1 MSAFTGFRRCL
12 GLATRRYRWQ
22 ALAWMVPL
30 WLFLLGRPIALQH
43 TYPSFEERT
52 AILSQMRDVPGVRLL
67 FGPLPAAGSMGE
79 FASWQDGGY
88 LLWLVAIMAIMA
100 IMLTTALARRDE
112 QDGHVEVVL
121 GAGAGRWAPF
131 ASATAWA
138 MGAMAL
144 TGAGLA
150 ASLVGVD
157 AVVGETPLRGALVFG
172 GVAIAQGWAFA
183 GVALVASQL
192 VRDASAA
199 RGLCFTVFGVAFA
212 VRVLADETGAA
223 WLRWLSPLAW
233 RDVAGPFGAERVWAL
248 AVFALVAVALVAL
261 AALLHSH
268 RELLGAV
275 LADRSVSARRWRVR
289 GPLGLTA
296 RLGAQRLAASAFALV
311 LTAALFGTMS
321 GRLSDLIANTPAS
334 AALFDKMAPEMRPV
348 VQYTTL
354 FTVVMVAL
362 VATAVVQR
370 VLGLAASEEKG
381 LSEAVLAC
389 GVPRTRALLAAVADA
404 IGAGVVLLL
413 VSGAA
418 LAAAMATQVS
428 EDHAAGRALV
438 STLTQLPGVVAA
450 TGIAVFLV
458 GAAPRWRS
466 LAWVVIAWSSFVRLF
481 GGLIDMPTW
490 AQDLTV
496 LGHVADPWGT
506 THWLPLAVQ
515 LGVGIACCA
524 GGLIAYRVRDIPA

>member
-1 MSAFTGFRRCL
+1 
-12 GLATRRYRWQ
+12 
-22 ALAWMVPL
+22 
-30 WLFLLGRPIALQH
+30 
-43 TYPSFEERT
+43 
-52 AILSQMRDVPGVRLL
+52 
-67 FGPLPAAGSMGE
+67 
-79 FASWQDGGY
+79 
-88 LLWLVAIMAIMA
+88 
-100 IMLTTALARRDE
+100 
-112 QDGHVEVVL
+112 
-121 GAGAGRWAPF
+121 
-131 ASATAWA
+131 
-138 MGAMAL
+138 
-144 TGAGLA
+144 
-150 ASLVGVD
+150 
-157 AVVGETPLRGALVFG
+157 
-172 GVAIAQGWAFA
+172 
-183 GVALVASQL
+183 
-192 VRDASAA
+192 
-199 RGLCFTVFGVAFA
+199 
-212 VRVLADETGAA
+212 
-223 WLRWLSPLAW
+223 
-233 RDVAGPFGAERVWAL
+233 
-248 AVFALVAVALVAL
+248 
-261 AALLHSH
+261 
-268 RELLGAV
+268 
-275 LADRSVSARRWRVR
+275 
-289 GPLGLTA
+289 
-296 RLGAQRLAASAFALV
+296 
-311 LTAALFGTMS
+311 MS

>member
-1 MSAFTGFRRCL
+1 MSAFTGLRRCL

-30 WLFLLGRPIALQH
+30 WLFLLGHPIALQR

-52 AILSQMRDVPGVRLL
+52 ALLSQMRDAPGVRLL
-67 FGPLPAAGSMGE
+67 FGPLPATGGVGE
-79 FASWQDGGY
+79 FASWEDGGY
-88 LLWLVAIMAIMA
+88 LLWFVAIMA

-150 ASLVGVD
+150 VSLVGVD

-192 VRDASAA
+192 VRDASAT
-199 RGLCFTVFGVAFA
+199 RGLCFTVFGAAFA
-212 VRVLADETGAA
+212 VRVVADETGAA

-248 AVFALVAVALVAL
+248 AVFALVAAALVAL
-261 AALLHSH
+261 AALLHSR

-296 RLGAQRLAASAFALV
+296 RLGVRRLVAWAFALV
-311 LTAALFGTMS
+311 FTGALFGAMS
-321 GRLSDLIANTPAS
+321 GGLSDLIANNPAS
-334 AALFDKMAPEMRPV
+334 AAYIDKMAPEMRPV

-354 FTVVMVAL
+354 LTVVMVAL

-370 VLGLAASEEKG
+370 VLGLAASEERG

-404 IGAGVVLLL
+404 VGAGVVLLV

-418 LAAAMATQVS
+418 LAAATATQVG

-450 TGIAVFLV
+450 AGIAALLV

-466 LAWVVIAWSSFVRLF
+466 LAWAVIAWSSFARFF
-481 GGLIDMPTW
+481 GGLIDMPKW
-490 AQDLTV
+490 AQDLAV

-506 THWLPLAVQ
+506 THWVPLVLQLLVGLVCCGAGLAV
-515 LGVGIACCA
+515 
-524 GGLIAYRVRDIPA
+524 YRRRDIPA

>member
-1 MSAFTGFRRCL
+1 MSAFTGLRRCL

-30 WLFLLGRPIALQH
+30 WLFLLGHPIALQR

-52 AILSQMRDVPGVRLL
+52 ALLTQMRDAPGVRLL
-67 FGPLPAAGSMGE
+67 FGPLPATGGVGE
-79 FASWQDGGY
+79 FASWEDGGY
-88 LLWLVAIMAIMA
+88 LLWFAAIMA

-150 ASLVGVD
+150 ASLIGVD
-157 AVVGETPLRGALVFG
+157 V
-172 GVAIAQGWAFA
+172 AQGLAFA

-199 RGLCFTVFGVAFA
+199 RGLCFTVFGAAFA
-212 VRVLADETGAA
+212 VRVVADETGAA

-248 AVFALVAVALVAL
+248 AVFALVAAALVAL
-261 AALLHSH
+261 AALLHSR

-296 RLGAQRLAASAFALV
+296 RLGVRRLAAWAFALV
-311 LTAALFGTMS
+311 LTAALFGAMS
-321 GRLSDLIANTPAS
+321 GGLSDLIANNPAS
-334 AALFDKMAPEMRPV
+334 AAYIDKMAPEMRPV

-354 FTVVMVAL
+354 LTVVMVAL

-370 VLGLAASEEKG
+370 VLGLAASEERG

-404 IGAGVVLLL
+404 VGAGVVLLV

-418 LAAAMATQVS
+418 LAAATATQVG

-450 TGIAVFLV
+450 AGIAALLV

-466 LAWVVIAWSSFVRLF
+466 LAWAVIAWSSFARLF
-481 GGLIDMPTW
+481 GGLIDMPRW
-490 AQDLTV
+490 AQDLSV

-506 THWLPLAVQ
+506 THWVPLVLQLVVGLVCCGAGLAV
-515 LGVGIACCA
+515 
-524 GGLIAYRVRDIPA
+524 YRRRDIPA

>member
-1 MSAFTGFRRCL
+1 MSAFTGMWRCL

-30 WLFLLGRPIALQH
+30 WLFLLVNPIALQR

-52 AILSQMRDVPGVRLL
+52 AILSQMGDAPGVRLL
-67 FGPLPAAGSMGE
+67 FGPAPATGSVGE
-79 FASWQDGGY
+79 FASWEDGGY
-88 LLWLVAIMAIMA
+88 LLWFVAIMA
-100 IMLTTALARRDE
+100 IMLTTAMARRDE

-138 MGAMAL
+138 LGAMAL

-150 ASLVGVD
+150 ASLIGVD
-157 AVVGETPLRGALVFG
+157 AVAGETPLRGALVFG

-183 GVALVASQL
+183 GIALVASQL
-192 VRDASAA
+192 VRDVSAA

-233 RDVAGPFGAERVWAL
+233 RDVAEPFGAERVWAF
-248 AVFALVAVALVAL
+248 AVFALVVAALVVL
-261 AALLHSH
+261 AALLHSR
-268 RELLGAV
+268 RELLGAL
-275 LADRSVSARRWRVR
+275 LADRSVSTRRWRVR
-289 GPLGLTA
+289 GPLVLIA
-296 RLGAQRLAASAFALV
+296 RLGARRLAAWSFALM
-311 LTAALFGTMS
+311 LTGALFGAMS
-321 GRLSDLIANTPAS
+321 GGLLDLIDTNPAS
-334 AALFDKMAPEMRPV
+334 AAYIEKIAPEMRPA

-354 FTVVMVAL
+354 LAVVIVAL

-370 VLGLAASEEKG
+370 VLDLAASEERG
-381 LSEAVLAC
+381 LPEAVLAC
-389 GVPRTRALLAAVADA
+389 GVPRTRVLMAAVADA

-418 LAAAMATQVS
+418 LAASTATQVS
-428 EDHAAGRALV
+428 EDHAPARALV

-450 TGIAVFLV
+450 AGIAALLV

-466 LAWVVIAWSSFVRLF
+466 LAWALIAWSSFARFF
-481 GGLIDMPTW
+481 GGLIDMPKW
-490 AQDLTV
+490 AQDLGV
-496 LGHVADPWGT
+496 LGHVVDPWGT
-506 THWLPLAVQ
+506 TRWVPLAVQ
-515 LGVGIACCA
+515 LVVGLACCGA
-524 GGLIAYRVRDIPA
+524 GLAVYRRRDIPA

>member
-1 MSAFTGFRRCL
+1 MSAFTGLRRCL

-30 WLFLLGRPIALQH
+30 WLFLLGHPIALQR

-52 AILSQMRDVPGVRLL
+52 TLLTQMRDAPGVRLL
-67 FGPLPAAGSMGE
+67 FGPLPTTGGVGE
-79 FASWQDGGY
+79 FASWEDGGY
-88 LLWLVAIMAIMA
+88 LLWFVAIMA

-121 GAGAGRWAPF
+121 GAGAGRWVPF

-138 MGAMAL
+138 LGAMAL
-144 TGAGLA
+144 TGTGLA
-150 ASLVGVD
+150 VSLIGVD
-157 AVVGETPLRGALVFG
+157 AVVGEAPLRGALVFG
-172 GVAIAQGWAFA
+172 GVAIAQGWACA
-183 GVALVASQL
+183 GIALVASQL
-192 VRDASAA
+192 VRDTSAA
-199 RGLCFTVFGVAFA
+199 RGLCFTVLGAA
-212 VRVLADETGAA
+212 VTVRILADETGAA

-233 RDVAGPFGAERVWAL
+233 RDVAEPFGAERVWVL
-248 AVFALVAVALVAL
+248 AVFALVVAALVAL
-261 AALLHSH
+261 AALLHSR

-289 GPLGLTA
+289 SPLGLTA
-296 RLGAQRLAASAFALV
+296 RLGVRRLAAWAFALA
-311 LTAALFGTMS
+311 LAGALFGTMS
-321 GRLSDLIANTPAS
+321 GGLSDLIANNPAS
-334 AALFDKMAPEMRPV
+334 AAYVDKMAPEMRPV

-354 FTVVMVAL
+354 LAVVMVAL

-370 VLGLAASEEKG
+370 VLGLAASEERG

-389 GVPRTRALLAAVADA
+389 GVPRTRTLVAAVADA

-418 LAAAMATQVS
+418 LAAATATQVS

-450 TGIAVFLV
+450 AGIAVFLV

-466 LAWVVIAWSSFVRLF
+466 LAWAVIAWSSFARLF
-481 GGLIDMPTW
+481 GGLIDMPAW
-490 AQDLTV
+490 AQDLSV

>member
-1 MSAFTGFRRCL
+1 MSAFTGLRRCL

-30 WLFLLGRPIALQH
+30 WLFLLGHPIALQR

-52 AILSQMRDVPGVRLL
+52 ALLSQMRDAPGVRLL
-67 FGPLPAAGSMGE
+67 FGPLPATGGVGE
-79 FASWQDGGY
+79 FASWEDGGY
-88 LLWLVAIMAIMA
+88 LLWFVAIMA

-121 GAGAGRWAPF
+121 GAGTGRWAPF

-150 ASLVGVD
+150 ASLIGVD
-157 AVVGETPLRGALVFG
+157 AVVGQTPLRGALVFG

-199 RGLCFTVFGVAFA
+199 RGLCFTVFGAAFA

-233 RDVAGPFGAERVWAL
+233 RDVAEPFGAERVWAL
-248 AVFALVAVALVAL
+248 AVFALVTAALVAL
-261 AALLHSH
+261 AALLHSR

-296 RLGAQRLAASAFALV
+296 RLGVRRLAAWAFALA
-311 LTAALFGTMS
+311 LTAALFGAMS
-321 GRLSDLIANTPAS
+321 GGLSDLIANNPAS
-334 AALFDKMAPEMRPV
+334 AAYIDKMAPEMRPV

-354 FTVVMVAL
+354 LTVVMVAL

-370 VLGLAASEEKG
+370 VLGLAASEERG

-404 IGAGVVLLL
+404 VGAGVVLLV

-418 LAAAMATQVS
+418 LAAATATQVG

-450 TGIAVFLV
+450 AGIAALLV

-466 LAWVVIAWSSFVRLF
+466 LAWAVIAWSSFARLF
-481 GGLIDMPTW
+481 GGLIDMPRW
-490 AQDLTV
+490 AQDLSV

-506 THWLPLAVQ
+506 THWVPLVLQLVVGLVCCGAGLAV
-515 LGVGIACCA
+515 
-524 GGLIAYRVRDIPA
+524 YRRRDIPA

>member
-1 MSAFTGFRRCL
+1 MSALTGFRRCL

-22 ALAWMVPL
+22 ALTWMVPL
-30 WLFLLGRPIALQH
+30 WLFLLGHPIALQR

-52 AILSQMRDVPGVRLL
+52 AILSQMRDVPGVRLI

-88 LLWLVAIMAIMA
+88 LLWLVAIMAIM
-100 IMLTTALARRDE
+100 LTTALARRDE

-121 GAGAGRWAPF
+121 GA
-131 ASATAWA
+131 
-138 MGAMAL
+138 
-144 TGAGLA
+144 GAGLA

-199 RGLCFTVFGVAFA
+199 RGLCFTVFGAAFA
-212 VRVLADETGAA
+212 VRVVADETGAA

-233 RDVAGPFGAERVWAL
+233 RDVAGPFGADRVWAL

-261 AALLHSH
+261 AALLHSR

-275 LADRSVSARRWRVR
+275 LADRSVSARRWCVR

-296 RLGAQRLAASAFALV
+296 RLGARRLAAWAFALV

-321 GRLSDLIANTPAS
+321 GRLSDLIANTPES

-348 VQYTTL
+348 VQFTTL

-428 EDHAAGRALV
+428 EDHAVGRALV

-450 TGIAVFLV
+450 AGIAVFLV

>member
-1 MSAFTGFRRCL
+1 MSALTGVRRCL

-30 WLFLLGRPIALQH
+30 WLFLLGHPIALQR
-43 TYPSFEERT
+43 TYPSLEVRT
-52 AILSQMRDVPGVRLL
+52 AILAQMREALGVRLL
-67 FGPLPAAGSMGE
+67 FGPVPAAGSVGE
-79 FASWQDGGY
+79 FASWEDGGY
-88 LLWLVAIMAIMA
+88 LLWFVAIMA

-138 MGAMAL
+138 LGAMAL

-150 ASLVGVD
+150 ASLIGVD

-199 RGLCFTVFGVAFA
+199 RGLCFTVFGAAFA
-212 VRVLADETGAA
+212 VRVVADETGAA

-233 RDVAGPFGAERVWAL
+233 RDIAEPFGAERVWAF
-248 AVFALVAVALVAL
+248 AVFVGIVAALVAL
-261 AALLHSH
+261 AGLLHSR

-275 LADRSVSARRWRVR
+275 LADRSVSVRRWRVR

-296 RLGAQRLAASAFALV
+296 RLGVRRLAAWAFALV
-311 LTAALFGTMS
+311 LTGALFGAMS
-321 GRLSDLIANTPAS
+321 GDLSDLIANNPAS
-334 AALFDKMAPEMRPV
+334 AAYMDKMAPEMRPV

-354 FTVVMVAL
+354 FTVLMVAL
-362 VATAVVQR
+362 VATAVVQP
-370 VLGLAASEEKG
+370 VLDLAASEERG
-381 LSEAVLAC
+381 LPEAVLAC
-389 GVPRTRALLAAVADA
+389 GVPRTRAFMAAVVNA

-413 VSGAA
+413 VSGAV
-418 LAAAMATQVS
+418 LAVAMATQVS
-428 EDHAAGRALV
+428 EDHAPARALV
-438 STLTQLPGVVAA
+438 STLTQLPGIVAA
-450 TGIAVFLV
+450 VGIAAMLV

-466 LAWVVIAWSSFVRLF
+466 LAWAVIAWSSFARFF
-481 GGLIDMPTW
+481 GGLIDMPKW
-490 AQDLTV
+490 AQDLSV

-506 THWLPLAVQ
+506 THWLPMAVQ

>member
-1 MSAFTGFRRCL
+1 MSAFTGVRRCL

-30 WLFLLGRPIALQH
+30 WLFLLGHPIALQR
-43 TYPSFEERT
+43 TYPSLEVRT
-52 AILSQMRDVPGVRLL
+52 AILSQMREALGMRLL
-67 FGPLPAAGSMGE
+67 FGPLPATGGVGE
-79 FASWQDGGY
+79 FASWEDGGY
-88 LLWLVAIMAIMA
+88 LLWFVAIMA

-131 ASATAWA
+131 ASATAWTL
-138 MGAMAL
+138 GAMAL

-150 ASLVGVD
+150 ASLIGVD

-199 RGLCFTVFGVAFA
+199 RGLCFTVFGAAFA
-212 VRVLADETGAA
+212 VRVLADETGTA

-233 RDVAGPFGAERVWAL
+233 RDIAEPFGAERVWAF
-248 AVFALVAVALVAL
+248 AVFALVVAALVAL
-261 AALLHSH
+261 AALLHSR
-268 RELLGAV
+268 RELLGAL
-275 LADRSVSARRWRVR
+275 LADRSVSTRRWRVR
-289 GPLGLTA
+289 GPLGLIV
-296 RLGAQRLAASAFALV
+296 RLGARRLAAWAFALA
-311 LTAALFGTMS
+311 LTGALFGAMS
-321 GRLSDLIANTPAS
+321 GDLSDLIANNPAS
-334 AALFDKMAPEMRPV
+334 AAYMDKMAPEMRPV

-354 FTVVMVAL
+354 FTVLMVAL

-370 VLGLAASEEKG
+370 VLGLAASEERG

-389 GVPRTRALLAAVADA
+389 GVPRTRALVAAVADA
-404 IGAGVVLLL
+404 IGAGVVLLV
-413 VSGAA
+413 VSGAV
-418 LAAAMATQVS
+418 LAVAMATQVS
-428 EDHAAGRALV
+428 EDHAPARALV

-450 TGIAVFLV
+450 AGIAALLV

-466 LAWVVIAWSSFVRLF
+466 LAWAVIAWSSFARFF
-481 GGLIDMPTW
+481 GGLIDMPKW
-490 AQDLTV
+490 AQDLSV

>member
-30 WLFLLGRPIALQH
+30 WLFLLGRPIALQR

-88 LLWLVAIMAIMA
+88 LLWLVAIMAIM
-100 IMLTTALARRDE
+100 LTTALARRDE

-144 TGAGLA
+144 TGAG
-150 ASLVGVD
+150 
-157 AVVGETPLRGALVFG
+157 
-172 GVAIAQGWAFA
+172 
-183 GVALVASQL
+183 LVASQL

-261 AALLHSH
+261 AALLHSR

-296 RLGAQRLAASAFALV
+296 RLGAQRLAAWAFALV

>member
-1 MSAFTGFRRCL
+1 MSAFTGLRRCL

-30 WLFLLGRPIALQH
+30 WLFLLGHPIALQR

-52 AILSQMRDVPGVRLL
+52 ALLTQMRDAPGVRLL
-67 FGPLPAAGSMGE
+67 FGPLPATGSVGE
-79 FASWQDGGY
+79 FASWEDGGY
-88 LLWLVAIMAIMA
+88 LLWFVAIMA

-121 GAGAGRWAPF
+121 GAGAGRWVPF

-138 MGAMAL
+138 LGAMAL

-150 ASLVGVD
+150 VSLIGVD

-183 GVALVASQL
+183 GIALVASQL

-199 RGLCFTVFGVAFA
+199 RGLCFTILGAAFA
-212 VRVLADETGAA
+212 VRVVADETGTA

-233 RDVAGPFGAERVWAL
+233 RDVSEPFGAKHVWAL
-248 AVFALVAVALVAL
+248 AVFALVSAALVAL
-261 AALLHSH
+261 AALLHSR

-296 RLGAQRLAASAFALV
+296 RLGARRLAAWAFALA
-311 LTAALFGTMS
+311 LAGALFGAMS
-321 GRLSDLIANTPAS
+321 GGLSNLIANNPAS
-334 AALFDKMAPEMRPV
+334 AAYIDKMAPEMRPV

-354 FTVVMVAL
+354 LTVVMVAL

-370 VLGLAASEEKG
+370 VLGLAASEERG
-381 LSEAVLAC
+381 LTEAVLAC

-404 IGAGVVLLL
+404 VGAGVVLLL

-418 LAAAMATQVS
+418 LAAATATQVS

-450 TGIAVFLV
+450 AGIAAMLV

-466 LAWVVIAWSSFVRLF
+466 LAWALIAWSSFARLF

-490 AQDLTV
+490 AQDLSV

-515 LGVGIACCA
+515 LCVGIACCA

>member
-30 WLFLLGRPIALQH
+30 WLFLLGRPIALH
-43 TYPSFEERT
+43 RTYPSFEERT
-52 AILSQMRDVPGVRLL
+52 AILSQMRDVPGGRLL

-79 FASWQDGGY
+79 FASWQDGGF
-88 LLWLVAIMAIMA
+88 LLWLVAIMA

-199 RGLCFTVFGVAFA
+199 RELCFTVFGVAFA

-233 RDVAGPFGAERVWAL
+233 RDVAGPFGADRVWAL

-261 AALLHSH
+261 AALLHS
-268 RELLGAV
+268 R
-275 LADRSVSARRWRVR
+275 RAR
-289 GPLGLTA
+289 
-296 RLGAQRLAASAFALV
+296 RLAAWAFALV

-321 GRLSDLIANTPAS
+321 GRLSDLIANTPES

-348 VQYTTL
+348 VQFTTL

-450 TGIAVFLV
+450 AGIALFLV

>member
-1 MSAFTGFRRCL
+1 MSAFTGFRQCL

-43 TYPSFEERT
+43 TFPSFEERT

-67 FGPLPAAGSMGE
+67 FGPLPATGGVGE
-79 FASWQDGGY
+79 FASWEDGGY
-88 LLWLVAIMAIMA
+88 LLWFVAIMA

-112 QDGHVEVVL
+112 QDGYVEVVL

-192 VRDASAA
+192 VRDASAT

-233 RDVAGPFGAERVWAL
+233 RDVAGPFGADRVWAL

-261 AALLHSH
+261 AALLHSR

-296 RLGAQRLAASAFALV
+296 RLGARRLAAWAFALV

-321 GRLSDLIANTPAS
+321 GRLSDLIANTPES

-354 FTVVMVAL
+354 LT
-362 VATAVVQR
+362 
-370 VLGLAASEEKG
+370 
-381 LSEAVLAC
+381 C
-389 GVPRTRALLAAVADA
+389 GVPRTRALLAAVVDA

-450 TGIAVFLV
+450 AGIALFLV